1 MAKSSATCFNFIT
14 CGNGCT
20 GNDSRKDHGS
30 ESQEKDSKEKRR
42 WSFRKRAA
50 QHRVL
55 STTVEIEQ
63 SSSSKDEHENESV
76 CDQNKQIMHESTGK
90 STLSALMDESTGKS
104 TLSALMDKPSES
116 TETAVTFKAPETHVS
131 ADRISEVSA
140 VIDIQAAVRAYLA
153 CREFDRLKCIVSLQA
168 LVRGHLVRKQAAR
181 TLRCARAIVRLQALV
196 RARRVRLSE
205 EGLAI
210 REKLEDIRRQNGSK
224 GNVLERNGSNAS
236 INNDTFVS
244 EKLFSNGFANQLLKA
259 IPKTDSLYMEYD
271 PDHCNSGWKWLERW
285 MAASPWGSGLSVHAN
300 NTSNCL
306 NESENAHI
314 LEARAENPGHILI
327 KESNSMLGPVI
338 DQPEVESEKIT
349 VSLTK
354 GSNLT
359 SSPDSVSDQL
369 DSKTNLSN
377 SILDS
382 LPDRLNEQLKQASNS
397 VLTKDSVDAVDCNCS
412 PREESIVI
420 LDYMSTSASV
430 PSKHETNSENGND
443 SLGNMQSSYYDS
455 ISNQLSI
462 PLRNTSH
469 QSLESVPSESNTE
482 PDNPQLASRKLTNS
496 TMDSLSDQLNIEGES
511 CICDS
516 RKASNSTLDSVSCQI
531 EPVIENSMHLRR
543 VSDSASDSVSEQ
555 LNMEIRDDSSSSVN
569 SLDQLKDEA
578 GNFYCNLSKV
588 SNTTRDSVL
597 GQHRIES
604 ENPQSN
610 LSIISNPAA
619 ISVLD
624 QTEVN
629 VESPNCQLEKD
640 LNVVSGST
648 SVPIEAEKS
657 THSFVKTLT
666 SDMDCVLNHPEVE
679 AENSKCTLNSV
690 VDSVSVQPGNSSN
703 TNLDSFSD
711 QLQPQVEAENG
722 NYILEDEN
730 YKIEKAS
737 NVAFDSTSLQVEA
750 EKPTDSFRTLTLDMD
765 CVSNQPK
772 VEAESNKGTLSSV
785 MDSVPLQPVTV
796 SSSNS
801 GSPSVQL
808 QPRVEAEN
816 GHCRLDKLSN
826 TAFDSIPSVQGTS
839 PIHQSTTSSP
849 ASNKPENASAQQGV
863 ISSGDSIRTNHKR
876 RLESPIKSNLENS
889 AVSRRRSSSGS
900 RKAGHSENDS
910 QGSPSLP
917 NYMAATA
924 SAKAKFRAVNS
935 QDSSPDVQEYGTAK
949 RRNSFPASNGNEH
962 TGSPQAHRSSPQGQ
976 RNTKGNG
983 VHSPRDSTEK
993 LKQEW
998 RR

>member
-1 MAKSSATCFNFIT
+1 
-14 CGNGCT
+14 
-20 GNDSRKDHGS
+20 
-30 ESQEKDSKEKRR
+30 
-42 WSFRKRAA
+42 
-50 QHRVL
+50 
-55 STTVEIEQ
+55 
-63 SSSSKDEHENESV
+63 
-76 CDQNKQIMHESTGK
+76 MHESTGK
-90 STLSALMDESTGKS
+90 STLSALMDESTEKSTLSALMDESTEKS

-131 ADRISEVSA
+131 ADRSTEVSA

-168 LVRGHLVRKQAAR
+168 HVRGHLVRKQAAR

-210 REKLEDIRRQNGSK
+210 REKLEYIRQQNGSK
-224 GNVLERNGSNAS
+224 GNVLVKERNGSNAS
-236 INNDTFVS
+236 INNDTFMS

-259 IPKTDSLYMEYD
+259 IPKTDSLCMEYD

-369 DSKTNLSN
+369 DSKTNLPN

-382 LPDRLNEQLKQASNS
+382 LPDRMNEQLKQASNL
-397 VLTKDSVDAVDCNCS
+397 VLTNDSVDAVDCNCS

-443 SLGNMQSSYYDS
+443 SLGNMQFSNYDS
-455 ISNQLSI
+455 ISNQLRI

-469 QSLESVPSESNTE
+469 QSLETVPSESNTE
-482 PDNPQLASRKLTNS
+482 PDDPQLASRKLTNS
-496 TMDSLSDQLNIEGES
+496 TMNSLSDQLNIEGES

-555 LNMEIRDDSSSSVN
+555 LNMEIRDDSSSSVS

-578 GNFYCNLSKV
+578 GNFYCNLSK
-588 SNTTRDSVL
+588 
-597 GQHRIES
+597 
-604 ENPQSN
+604 
-610 LSIISNPAA
+610 
-619 ISVLD
+619 
-624 QTEVN
+624 TEVN

-640 LNVVSGST
+640 LNVVSGSI

-657 THSFVKTLT
+657 THSLVKTLT
-666 SDMDCVLNHPEVE
+666 SDMGCVLNHPEVE

-730 YKIEKAS
+730 CKIEKAS
-737 NVAFDSTSLQVEA
+737 NAAFNSTSLQVEA

-772 VEAESNKGTLSSV
+772 VEAESNKGTLSAV
-785 MDSVPLQPVTV
+785 MDSVPVQPVTV
-796 SSSNS
+796 SSSNL

-808 QPRVEAEN
+808 QPRVEAAN
-816 GHCRLDKLSN
+816 GDCRLDKLSN

-839 PIHQSTTSSP
+839 PIHQSTSSSP

-876 RLESPIKSNLENS
+876 RLESPIKSSLENS

-924 SAKAKFRAVNS
+924 SAKAKSRAVNS

-949 RRNSFPASNGNEH
+949 RRNSFPASNGNQH
-962 TGSPQAHRSSPQGQ
+962 TGSPQAHRSSPQVQ
-976 RNTKGNG
+976 RTTKGNG